1 MPQHSSLDPRRKSPV
16 SFLDRGLRELRV
28 FDGDVMFYLR
38 ELSRPAD
45 ERVNERGA
53 NRERQLHAVNVA
65 VVLEYCLF
73 GQARERRLGRGRDAK
88 EKPRRRVEVE
98 PLDSLFRDARNYNIG
113 VALSDLL
120 SAGRRRQPVNL

>member
-1 MPQHSSLDPRRKSPV
+1 V
-16 SFLDRGLRELRV
+16 
-28 FDGDVMFYLR
+28 FYLR

-53 NRERQLHAVNVA
+53 NHTGQLHAVNVA
-65 VVLEYCLF
+65 VVLEDCLF